1 MNEPEKEKT
10 LLDAMAGWACSSQ
23 AKDRRSTS
31 LAVFM
36 ALREDVKT
44 AMDAGYSRRTIWEF
58 LADTQKVPFAYGT
71 FIRYVKEH
79 ITDSEGQQ

>member
-1 MNEPEKEKT
+1 MSEPEKEKT

-36 ALREDVKT
+36 ALREDVMT

-58 LADTQKVPFAYGT
+58 LADTQKVPFTYGT

>member
-1 MNEPEKEKT
+1 MNDSERA
-10 LLDAMAGWACSSQ
+10 LLDAMAGWACKNTE
-23 AKDRRSTS
+23 KDRRSSS

-58 LADTQKVPFAYGT
+58 LTDTQKVPFTYGT

-79 ITDSEGQQ
+79 ITDSEGRQ